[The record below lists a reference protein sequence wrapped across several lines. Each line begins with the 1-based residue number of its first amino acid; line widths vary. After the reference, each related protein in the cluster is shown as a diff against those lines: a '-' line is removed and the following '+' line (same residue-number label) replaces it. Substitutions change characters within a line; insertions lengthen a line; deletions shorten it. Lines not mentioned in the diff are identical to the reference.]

1 MIEKLII
8 AGSGPAGCTAALYAA
23 RAGLAPLV
31 LEGLEPGGQLTTTTE
46 VENYPGVPGSVT
58 GPELMDLMKQQA
70 ERFGARF
77 ESGAVKASDFSSR
90 PLRLTLDD
98 DRVLQAHTIVV
109 ATGASARWLGI
120 ESEQALRGKGV
131 SACATCDGAFFKNV
145 PVAVIG
151 GGDTAMEEALFLTR
165 FASRVFLVH
174 RRKEFRASQIMID
187 RALAHPKIEAVLD
200 SVIEEVLDV
209 SRKTVT
215 GLRLRNVAS
224 GAIRELPV
232 EGVFVAIGHE
242 PNTAAFRGQLELNQ
256 AGYILVR
263 GVLTNVEGV
272 YAAGDVQDPVYKQAV
287 VAAGAGCI
295 AALEVTRF
303 LEKAGL

>member
-1 MIEKLII
+1 MIEKMIV

-31 LEGLEPGGQLTTTTE
+31 IEGHEPGGQLTTTTDI
-46 VENYPGVPGSVT
+46 ENFPGFPVSVS
-58 GPELMDLMKQQA
+58 GPELMDLMKRQA

-77 ESGAVKASDFSSR
+77 VFGAIRASDFSAT
-90 PLRLTLDD
+90 PLRLVMDD
-98 DRVLQAHTIVV
+98 ERVLQAHTIIL
-109 ATGASARWLGI
+109 ATGASARWLGLP
-120 ESEQALRGKGV
+120 SEQALRGKGV

-174 RRKEFRASQIMID
+174 RRREFRASQIMID

-200 SVIEEVLDV
+200 SVPEEVLDV
-209 SRKTVT
+209 SKQTVT
-215 GLRLRNVAS
+215 GLRVRNAKS
-224 GAIRELPV
+224 GEALVLPV
-232 EGVFVAIGHE
+232 GGVFVAIGHE
-242 PNTAAFRGQLELNQ
+242 PNTAPFRGQLELNE
-256 AGYILVR
+256 AGYIRTR

-272 YAAGDVQDPVYKQAV
+272 YAAGDVQDPVYRQAV
-287 VAAGAGCI
+287 AAAGAGCM
-295 AALEVTRF
+295 AALEATRF
-303 LEKAGL
+303 LERAGL